1 MVYLWFVWGCSLSP
15 PYKHVC
21 LCVCVFVVS
30 QKMSCNPRLVL
41 FSLSFSFM
49 IFRRL
54 ASTTASTPL
63 KGWRKY
69 AHQFRDKPASY
80 MTTFALLHEITAIV
94 PLPIV
99 YYTLDYSG
107 WHIPLVPQEA
117 IEEGNR
123 IMSKLRT
130 RYGYEPLAPDS
141 RIMVNLATS
150 YAVVK
155 VPVCLYHHIHI
166 PLTLSIGHDA
176 LTDCSFCCINTF
188 FR

>member
-1 MVYLWFVWGCSLSP
+1 ML
-15 PYKHVC
+15 
-21 LCVCVFVVS
+21 
-30 QKMSCNPRLVL
+30 
-41 FSLSFSFM
+41 
-49 IFRRL
+49 FRRL
-54 ASTTASTPL
+54 ASTTTTTAGAPL

-117 IEEGNR
+117 IAEGNR

-155 VPVCLYHHIHI
+155 AMM
-166 PLTLSIGHDA
+166 PLRIAASVA
-176 LTDCSFCCINTF
+176 LTPFFAERMVGPLLGSFRRLFRFKKSTTTNTG
-188 FR
+188 